1 MSGDLPTSCDF
12 RHRPIVAT
20 SPVGWRFFPV
30 VILPA
35 KTVTLPEE
43 KYGKTVIFEEKYGKN
58 HVRIHILQHFCMPE
72 MLSLTFIHTA
82 TVSLLFM
89 VFFTDENHQ
98 LEAHPGAASGA
109 VFWVRH
115 CCAPLTMCILMTQEL
130 STPWLNLFTLCR
142 VLVLC
147 KTLICEICEV
157 CCVSK
162 CGGNPELF
170 HNSHDVKC
178 PSDVVLVYSC
188 NMV

>member
-1 MSGDLPTSCDF
+1 MRFSPQANRGHISSWMAIFSSSDFTRKNCDF
-12 RHRPIVAT
+12 TRGKI
-20 SPVGWRFFPV
+20 W
-30 VILPA
+30 
-35 KTVTLPEE
+35 K